1 MNRETMEMI
10 LPVRKPLLQQ
20 ILILLQI
27 NMFYKQTEGVM
38 YSKMYVTVM
47 SLLQNINIASDSG
60 WRQ

>member
-1 MNRETMEMI
+1 MEMI

-27 NMFYKQTEGVM
+27 NTFHKQTEGVM

>member
-1 MNRETMEMI
+1 MEMI

-20 ILILLQI
+20 IQILLQI
-27 NMFYKQTEGVM
+27 NTFHKQTEGVM